1 VSPTLTSY
9 LRTQTINM
17 CFEVVSIT
25 LHSAADRTVEISQKP
40 FVNVGGEQFR

>member
-1 VSPTLTSY
+1 MSPTLASY

-17 CFEVVSIT
+17 FFEMVSIT
-25 LHSAADRTVEISQKP
+25 LHSAADHTVGMSQKP